1 MSECSYLKLYAARSR
16 SEMEQSGIEL
26 ALERIKDVRDDQRLI
41 FEICGGCRREPGE
54 RSVFSVPF

>member
-26 ALERIKDVRDDQRLI
+26 ALNSYHFFILQFVQ
-41 FEICGGCRREPGE
+41 
-54 RSVFSVPF
+54 V